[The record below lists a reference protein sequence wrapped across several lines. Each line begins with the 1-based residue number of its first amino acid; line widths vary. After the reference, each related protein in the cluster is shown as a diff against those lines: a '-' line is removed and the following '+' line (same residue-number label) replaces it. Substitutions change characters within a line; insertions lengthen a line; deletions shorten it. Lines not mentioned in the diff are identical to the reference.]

1 MSARRVLRCSELTGT
16 HATTTFGFTG
26 PLDSNQFLFYAENDL
41 FGFADDVAGFSGSIA
56 GGDLVLTMYDSLAV
70 SGGSPGL
77 TIYLDAEVT
86 GGAVLSAFGSG
97 VWTDFGDALK
107 IGDFS
112 VLSPDG
118 SNFVTGPEDLGLA
131 LLFELS
137 GTSATIVVDYYTTSD
152 LPPDVRVPEPAT
164 ALLLTLGLL
173 GLSRRRRWSA
183 G

>member
-1 MSARRVLRCSELTGT
+1 VSARRVLRCSELTGT

-97 VWTDFGDALK
+97 
-107 IGDFS
+107 DFS